1 MFFGRQ
7 HKRLQEEREQH
18 IRIKVIKCNFCGN
31 VYSVTVFPKVLTVFL
46 KEDIFRYKEDTDSL
60 EVKLLNLKKIDFHL
74 TQTGKLLN
82 KSSHIVTVSRETTE
96 DCTNAIS
103 VNPTS

>member
-1 MFFGRQ
+1 MSVNLNIE
-7 HKRLQEEREQH
+7 KD
-18 IRIKVIKCNFCGN
+18 GN
-31 VYSVTVFPKVLTVFL
+31 VYSVTVFPKILTVFL

-103 VNPTS
+103 INPTS

>member
-1 MFFGRQ
+1 MSVNLNIE
-7 HKRLQEEREQH
+7 KD
-18 IRIKVIKCNFCGN
+18 GN

-74 TQTGKLLN
+74 T
-82 KSSHIVTVSRETTE
+82 
-96 DCTNAIS
+96 
-103 VNPTS
+103 